1 MAPIDDLPAD
11 QRAVLRLLLEQRRSY
26 DEIARALQMAPAGV
40 RDRAHAALAELG
52 PALAGRDAARRDELA
67 DWLLGQQDPQ
77 QAERTRRTV
86 LSSDAAR
93 AWARSVAED
102 LRPLATSPLP
112 EILGEAPVAGERAAG
127 GRIAGRRVSRRGGR
141 LLLGGAALLAAL
153 GVGFLLGRATG
164 GGDEPAR
171 RTTTQSAQTATVVG
185 QATLTPPAK
194 APAKGALGLAQFAER
209 AGQRLI
215 NVVAEGLPSAPQGN
229 GYGVWLTGAG
239 REPLWLGYFQAAT
252 TSGQVGAQSSVPV
265 DPGLYRSVLITRER
279 GSEPKSP
286 GTVYLSGPVQIR

>member
-11 QRAVLRLLLEQRRSY
+11 QRAVLRLLLEQGRSY

-52 PALAGRDAARRDELA
+52 PALAGRDAAHRGELA

-77 QAERTRRTV
+77 QAERTRRTL
-86 LSSDAAR
+86 LSSDAGR
-93 AWARSVAED
+93 AWAQSVADE
-102 LRPLATSPLP
+102 LRPLTASGLP
-112 EILGEAPVAGERAAG
+112 EIPSPAARSAASD
-127 GRIAGRRVSRRGGR
+127 GRITGRRVSRRGGR
-141 LLLGGAALLAAL
+141 LLLGGAALLVAL
-153 GVGFLLGRATG
+153 GSGFLLGRATG
-164 GGDEPAR
+164 GGDEPAQ

-215 NVVAEGLPSAPQGN
+215 NVVAEGLPSAPQGD